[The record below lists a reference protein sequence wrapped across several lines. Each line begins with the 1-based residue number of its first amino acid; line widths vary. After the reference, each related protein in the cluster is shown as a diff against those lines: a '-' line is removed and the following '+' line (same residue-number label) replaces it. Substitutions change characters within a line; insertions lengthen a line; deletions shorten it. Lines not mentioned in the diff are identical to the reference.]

1 MTIENLR
8 EKIDKWGV
16 FWGVIYGLVA
26 LGFYF
31 TPFMVILLGL
41 ASVSTAAA
49 LQAVLFKG
57 FRWHFA
63 LLGALLTFETI
74 LLYLR
79 RSGVNKLTISEITL
93 HRAYIGTLIMAFV
106 ATYVILFLLVALVL
120 RT

>member
-1 MTIENLR
+1 MINELR
-8 EKIDKWGV
+8 DKINKWGI
-16 FWGVIYGLVA
+16 FWGIIYGLVA

-41 ASVSTAAA
+41 ASISTAAA
-49 LQAVLFKG
+49 LQPILFQG

-74 LLYLR
+74 LFYLKR
-79 RSGVNKLTISEITL
+79 RGVTRLNIADIT
-93 HRAYIGTLIMAFV
+93 RNRVYIGTLIISFV
-106 ATYVILFLLVALVL
+106 ATYVILFFLVALVL